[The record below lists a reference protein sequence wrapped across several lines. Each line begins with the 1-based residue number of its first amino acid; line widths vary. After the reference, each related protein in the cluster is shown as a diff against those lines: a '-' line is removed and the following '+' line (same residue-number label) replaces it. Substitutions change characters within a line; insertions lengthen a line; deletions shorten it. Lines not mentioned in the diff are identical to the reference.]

1 MTKKI
6 TDDEI
11 RNLVVERL
19 SSISDESSL
28 MIGGEIKLS
37 KSDMIKSVKNGNDIG
52 KKIIDMQMTYLR
64 DLASGKLMENIMS
77 R

>member
-1 MTKKI
+1 MTQKI

-11 RNLVVERL
+11 RSLVIERL
-19 SSISDESSL
+19 KSISDESSL
-28 MIGGEIKLS
+28 MIGGDKKLS
-37 KSDMIKSVKNGNDIG
+37 KSDMIKSVQNGDDTG

-77 R
+77 L

>member
-6 TDDEI
+6 TDEEI

-19 SSISDESSL
+19 NSISDETSL
-28 MIGGEIKLS
+28 MIGGDIKLS
-37 KSDMIKSVKNGNDIG
+37 KTEMINSVKKGDDVG